1 MVARLRAPYE
11 WEEQMTKIVVVGGG
25 AGGLE
30 LATKLGRKLG
40 MSGKAQI
47 TLVDRNRTHLWKP
60 LLHEV
65 AAGSLDAGIDA
76 LSYQSHARN
85 NGFEFQLGSLTN
97 IQREEKR
104 IVLAPIVGEKGEQ
117 VLAERELA
125 YDYLVMAIGSVSND
139 FNTPGVRDN
148 CIFLDSPDQAF
159 RFHGLL
165 MNQFLRF
172 AADCKP
178 GDESCAPTGKV
189 KIAIVGAG
197 ATGVELSAELYNA
210 VEELASYG
218 YKHLTHDSLK
228 VTIVEAGPRILP
240 ALPER
245 ISTAAHQEL
254 TKLGVDVRT
263 ATFVS
268 EATPEGLKTKDGEL
282 IEADMMVWAAGI
294 KAPDFMK
301 EIGGLETNRANQLV
315 VKTTLQT
322 TLDDHI
328 FVIGDCA
335 ACPMGDEGK
344 LVPPRAQAA
353 HQMADRARANIIAM
367 MQGKEL
373 KPYAY
378 MDYGSLVS
386 MSRFSTVGSLMG
398 NLMRGSMMVEGRMA
412 RFVYVSLYRMHQVA
426 LHGYIKT
433 GLMMLVGQINR
444 ILRPRLKLH

>member
-1 MVARLRAPYE
+1 
-11 WEEQMTKIVVVGGG
+11 MTKIVVVGGG

-40 MSGKAQI
+40 KRGKAQI

-85 NGFEFQLGSLTN
+85 HGFEFQLGTLTG
-97 IQREEKR
+97 IRRDAKR
-104 IVLAPIVGEKGEQ
+104 IVLAPITGEKGEE
-117 VLAERELA
+117 VLAERELE
-125 YDYLVMAIGSVSND
+125 YDYLVMALGSISND
-139 FNTPGVRDN
+139 FGTPGVRDN

-165 MNQFLRF
+165 MNQFLKF
-172 AADCKP
+172 AGDCKP
-178 GDESCAPTGKV
+178 GDDTCTPAQQV

-210 VEELASYG
+210 VEELAAYG
-218 YKHLTHDSLK
+218 YRNLSRSSLK
-228 VTIVEAGPRILP
+228 VTVVEAGPRILP

-245 ISTAAHQEL
+245 ISSAAHHEL
-254 TKLGVDVRT
+254 TQLGVDVRT

-282 IEADMMVWAAGI
+282 IEANLMVWAAGI

-301 EIGGLETNRANQLV
+301 EIGGLETNRINQLM
-315 VKTTLQT
+315 VKPTLQT

-328 FVIGDCA
+328 FAIGDCA
-335 ACPMGDEGK
+335 ACPLGDGK
-344 LVPPRAQAA
+344 FVPPRAQSA
-353 HQMADRARANIIAM
+353 HQMADRALANILAM
-367 MQGKEL
+367 MNGGEV
-373 KPYAY
+373 KPYSY

-398 NLMRGSMMVEGRMA
+398 NLMRGSMMVEGRIA
-412 RFVYVSLYRMHQVA
+412 RFVYISLYRMHQVA